1 MVCLVKG
8 KRDKGFVKGYS
19 FMEIAQAILMAVVM
33 IGFYLALYFSNLL
46 NGVELY
52 LTMIVLFATTFASI
66 VTTFAVTRMVKK
78 R

>member
-1 MVCLVKG
+1 
-8 KRDKGFVKGYS
+8 
-19 FMEIAQAILMAVVM
+19 MEIAQAILMAVVM